1 MLWRPPNPS
10 NGTEPLPLEH
20 SQVFEM
26 FSNCKICL
34 EAANPSIAT
43 ACGHIYCRECI
54 DTWMASRRSNKR
66 CPICQRQLKTEEFRE
81 LTSDLCNICHN
92 KAQSP
97 VLTKS
102 GSLCCWPCYFKRQ
115 SVLGL
120 PTHDVITIYGTEE
133 ETEEETDR
141 DPAIPPRPVSA
152 GEQKTSKV
160 LEEEEDSEDEEDF
173 GEEEEE
179 DSGDEDSGDED
190 TDSEDS
196 DMDVD
201 DNSEEMMD
209 VDQNLEDQCCLM

>member
-20 SQVFEM
+20 SQVSEM
-26 FSNCKICL
+26 FTNCKICL

-81 LTSDLCNICHN
+81 LTSGLCNICHN

-120 PTHDVITIYGTEE
+120 PTHDVITI
-133 ETEEETDR
+133 
-141 DPAIPPRPVSA
+141 
-152 GEQKTSKV
+152 
-160 LEEEEDSEDEEDF
+160 
-173 GEEEEE
+173 
-179 DSGDEDSGDED
+179 
-190 TDSEDS
+190 
-196 DMDVD
+196 
-201 DNSEEMMD
+201 
-209 VDQNLEDQCCLM
+209 